1 MSKKR
6 KIHFQIGNYL
16 IDNLKLEFF
25 NDFILFIPMFKNFL
39 RRFTRHLG
47 HACLI
52 SLSLNLSYA
61 MAAELPKLETFFA
74 NPDIAEVKLSPDGK
88 SLGMLVASKQRVQ
101 LVVMD
106 LASNKLKQLAAYTNA
121 DIDSFHWVNNQRLVY
136 STNDNQSTAQDS
148 RFWHGLFAVNS
159 DGSERR
165 TLVNPEY
172 QEESTTGTII
182 KSRVLRA
189 DTYFHEVD
197 RSNLSD
203 DIYVLQPQWSAA
215 YDLKAVQLLRLNTKN
230 GLTTTFNRPGDT
242 KEWLIDYAGMPRLN
256 VTNQEGI
263 TAIHY
268 LDPTTQQWRKLS
280 QFKDFIDQGFTPFD
294 FGPDGA
300 LYVTSNAGGDTK
312 ALFKYNLEKN
322 ALEDKPLVSLKGYD
336 FSGSLVFDAVS
347 KQLLGVHYQND
358 ASGTLWLNEDA
369 KKIQQKIDEL
379 LPSTINKLSFG
390 RSLQNQTVLVRS
402 YSDVQPQAYFVF
414 DTLAGKLT
422 SIGSTYPQIQ
432 VQQMAAQDMVRYQ
445 ARDGL
450 EIPAYLSLP
459 NGENKKNLPMVVL
472 VHGGPWV
479 RGSSWGW
486 DPEVQFLASRG
497 YAVLQPEFRGSEGFG
512 FKHFKAGWKQWGLAM
527 QDDLADG
534 AKWAIAQGIADPKRI
549 CIAGAS
555 YGGYA
560 TLMGLAKNPELFR
573 CGVNWLGVTDIAMK
587 YESSW
592 NQDASADWQRYGL
605 PVLVGDIVQDAAQLK
620 ATSPVNLAS
629 QITQPVLLA
638 YGSADRRVPIAHGT
652 KFRDALRPFNQ
663 QVEWIEYIG
672 EGHGWVLPKNRFDFW
687 SKVEQF
693 LEKNIG
699 TPEPKS

>member
-1 MSKKR
+1 MSKNS
-6 KIHFQIGNYL
+6 F
-16 IDNLKLEFF
+16 
-25 NDFILFIPMFKNFL
+25 
-39 RRFTRHLG
+39 RRFTCRFW

-52 SLSLNLSYA
+52 SLSLSIFPAL
-61 MAAELPKLETFFA
+61 AAELPKLETFFA
-74 NPDIAEVKLSPDGK
+74 NPDIVEVKLSPDGK
-88 SLGMLVASKQRVQ
+88 HLGMLVASKQRVQ
-101 LVVMD
+101 LVV
-106 LASNKLKQLAAYTNA
+106 LELVNNKLKQLAAYANA
-121 DIDSFHWVNNQRLVY
+121 DIASFYWVNNQRLVY
-136 STNDNQSTAQDS
+136 STNDNQSTAQES
-148 RFWHGLFAVNS
+148 KYWHGLFAVNS

-182 KSRVLRA
+182 KSKVLRA
-189 DTYFHEVD
+189 DTYFHDVD

-203 DIYVLQPQWSAA
+203 DIYVMQPQWSAV
-215 YDLKAVQLLRLNTKN
+215 YDLKAVQLLRLNTKS
-230 GLTTTFNRPGDT
+230 GATSTFNRPGDT
-242 KEWLIDYAGMPRLN
+242 KEWLIDHAGVPRLN
-256 VTNQEGI
+256 VTNHAGM
-263 TAIHY
+263 TAIYY
-268 LDPTTQQWRKLS
+268 LDPASEQWRKLS
-280 QFKDFIDQGFTPFD
+280 EFKDFIEQGFTPHD
-294 FGPDGA
+294 FGPDGS

-312 ALFKYNLEKN
+312 ALFKYDLNKN
-322 ALEDKPLVSLKGYD
+322 ALDLKPLVSLKGYD
-336 FSGSLVFDAVS
+336 FSGSLVFDVVS

-358 ASGTLWLNEDA
+358 ASGTLWLSEEA

-379 LPSTINKLSFG
+379 LPSTINQLSFG
-390 RSLQNQTVLVRS
+390 RSLQTNNVLVRA
-402 YSDVQPQAYFVF
+402 YSDVQPQAYFIY
-414 DTLAGKLT
+414 DTLNAKLT

-432 VQQMAAQDMVRYQ
+432 TEQMAVQDMVRYR

-450 EIPAYLSLP
+450 EIPAYLTLP

-479 RGSSWGW
+479 RGNSWGW

-512 FKHFKAGWKQWGLAM
+512 FKHFRAGWKQWGLAM

-560 TLMGLAKNPELFR
+560 TLMGLAKHPELFR
-573 CGVNWLGVTDIAMK
+573 CGVNWLGVTDIGMK

-592 NQDASADWQRYGL
+592 SQDASADWQRYGL
-605 PVLVGDIVQDAAQLK
+605 PVLLGDIVKDAAQLK

-629 QITQPVLLA
+629 SITQPVLLA

-652 KFRDALRPFNQ
+652 KFRDAVRPFNK
-663 QVEWIEYIG
+663 QVEWVEYLG
-672 EGHGWVLPKNRFDFW
+672 EGHGWVLLKNRFDFW
-687 SKVEQF
+687 SKVEKF

-699 TPEPKS
+699 KPEPKSE